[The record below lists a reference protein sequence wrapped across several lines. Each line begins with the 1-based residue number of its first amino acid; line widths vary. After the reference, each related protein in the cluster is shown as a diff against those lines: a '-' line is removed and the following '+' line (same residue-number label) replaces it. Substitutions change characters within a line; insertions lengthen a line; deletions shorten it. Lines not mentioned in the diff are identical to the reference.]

1 MKILVVEDDPKIATY
16 IANGFREAAYNV
28 DSAADG
34 TTALDLGSD
43 GSYDA
48 AIVDIMLPGL
58 DGLSVIERWR
68 ASGVATPVLILSARR
83 SVDDRVRGLRAGG
96 DDYLV
101 KPFSF
106 TELLARIEA
115 LIRRSS
121 RSTEPTT
128 LSLADLHLDLLTR
141 TATRAG
147 QQLQL
152 QAREFGLLE
161 YLLRNHGRIV
171 SKTSIFE
178 HVYDYS
184 FDPGTNVLDVL
195 VHRLRSKIDKTFSPK
210 LLHTVRGMGYVLKVP

>member
-1 MKILVVEDDPKIATY
+1 MKVLVVEDDPKIASY
-16 IANGFREAAYNV
+16 IANGLRESAYSV
-28 DSAADG
+28 DVAADG
-34 TTALDLGSD
+34 TAALDLGSD

-68 ASGVATPVLILSARR
+68 ASGVATPVLILSAKRT
-83 SVDDRVRGLRAGG
+83 VDDRVRGLRAGG

-141 TATRAG
+141 SATRAG
-147 QQLQL
+147 QDLQL
-152 QAREFGLLE
+152 QAREFALLE
-161 YLLRNHGRIV
+161 FLLRNQGRIV
-171 SKTSIFE
+171 SKTAILE

-195 VHRLRSKIDKTFSPK
+195 VHRLRSKIDKSFTPK